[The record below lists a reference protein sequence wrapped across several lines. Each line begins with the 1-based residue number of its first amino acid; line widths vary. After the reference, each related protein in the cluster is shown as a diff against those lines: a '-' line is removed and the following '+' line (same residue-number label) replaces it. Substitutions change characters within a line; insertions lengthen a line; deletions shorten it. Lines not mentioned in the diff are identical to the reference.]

1 MGQNTISK
9 IGKYDVVEIL
19 GKGGMGV
26 VYKATDSRIGRLV
39 AIKMMT
45 GGFADNPD
53 LLKRFYREAQATG
66 MLQHPN
72 IVIIYDLGDQDGNP
86 YIVMEYLEGDPMD
99 KLIANKREV
108 SLVEKLN
115 WIIQCCN
122 GLNYAHQRGIVHR
135 DIKPAN
141 IIILRDGSIKILDFG
156 IARMGDKSMTRTGQV
171 VGTITYMS
179 PEQINAQVVDGRSD
193 IFSTG
198 VMLYELLTGALPFE
212 GKDTAS
218 TLLKIIHEPPPPLKN
233 FLPVFPPELEEVMH
247 HALCKDREE
256 RYATAEDFAFDLSR
270 VQEQLKKQMVSE
282 YVDRAKGFIDRSELP
297 KAKELLQQVLR
308 VDTQHTVAK
317 DLMLEVQHRLQKQQR
332 GEQVRQLR
340 SHAEDALAHKQ
351 YEDALAYVDQAL
363 SLDKTNTEL
372 LNLRDL
378 AQEAKTRID
387 KLQSALRRAEQ
398 AQQAG
403 DLELA
408 LKASED
414 ALAVD
419 SENTQAKALHTS
431 ISKELSEHKK
441 QAQVQGFLDEARKD
455 ISQRKFTAAFEVLK
469 KAEEIDAASPEV
481 HALLNLAS
489 SGREQEQRRR
499 DLERFTNEIEDALA
513 RDSYQEACAKADEA
527 LVRFSNDP
535 GLLKLK
541 AMADKQREA
550 GEKKKF
556 VEEQM
561 AAARKLLDGGK
572 AAEALAVLEKAS
584 QKVPGDSRL
593 QGLLAIVRDSAER
606 ERVEALK
613 TGFIQ
618 KAKEA
623 LRKKDYAAA
632 VKVLEQ
638 GQAEIEGAAEI
649 NDLLQFA
656 RDEAN
661 AHARRKKIDQA
672 AEEAQKLMAEEE
684 YERAVALL
692 EATMKES
699 PDEELRVVLTDARRH
714 VEEFN
719 RKVEGAIAKAQR
731 LLDARKIDEAVTLL
745 ESQAKAYA
753 RSQDFCDMLEKAR
766 AEQDQVRGVRGALD
780 KAREAVGKSDFAA
793 ASTILEACKKT
804 YGETPEV
811 KQAFTE
817 FESKRA
823 AVAKSAVEKAVRDAR
838 TLLLAR
844 QYQAALDG
852 LKQVAALAP
861 AAPADLQKQYETLN
875 KDAAAGASR
884 QQKEA
889 ELGKTI
895 VAGSAEAAQTM
906 VAGSV
911 EASKTMISPS
921 AAPAPAPA
929 PAAAA
934 PTPVAPAAAPAV
946 APPAAPKPAPAK
958 VRPAPAPA
966 LAPAPARKSPVLA
979 IVAVVAVLVLGIGGY
994 VAYKKIAGPPAAT
1007 TYIEVNGIPW
1017 GTVKSVTSADG
1028 KVSLTPGEQTP
1039 LRIAV
1044 PPGDY
1049 KVVVDGPDGQ
1059 EQSLDVKATNESPGS
1074 ITPVFQ
1080 QIDVDQIINATN

>member
-1 MGQNTISK
+1 MGQTISK

-99 KLIANKREV
+99 KVITSKRDV

-115 WIIQCCN
+115 WIIQACN

-141 IIILRDGSIKILDFG
+141 IIVLRDGSVKILDFG

-247 HALCKDREE
+247 RALCKDREE

-282 YVDRAKGFIDRSELP
+282 YVERAKSSIEKADLP

-378 AQEAKTRID
+378 AQEAKVRID

-403 DLELA
+403 DLEAA
-408 LKASED
+408 LKAAED

-419 SENTQAKALHTS
+419 SDNTQAKSLHTAVA
-431 ISKELSEHKK
+431 KELSEHKK

-455 ISQRKFTAAFEVLK
+455 ISQRKFTAAFDALK
-469 KAEEIDAASPEV
+469 KAEEIDASSPEV
-481 HALLNLAS
+481 HALLNLAT

-499 DLERFTNEIEDALA
+499 DLERFANEIEDALA
-513 RDSYQEACAKADEA
+513 RDAYEEACTKADQA
-527 LVRFSNDP
+527 LAKFSNEP

-550 GEKKKF
+550 GQKKKF

-561 AAARKLLDGGK
+561 AVARKLLDAGK
-572 AAEALAVLEKAS
+572 AAEALATLEKAA
-584 QKVPGDSRL
+584 QKIPGDSRL

-606 ERVEALK
+606 EKAEALK
-613 TGFIQ
+613 AGFIT

-623 LRKKDYAAA
+623 LRKKDYATA
-632 VKVLEQ
+632 VKILEQ
-638 GQAEIEGAAEI
+638 GQAEIEGSAEI
-649 NDLLQFA
+649 GDLLQFA
-656 RDEAN
+656 RDEAVG
-661 AHARRKKIDQA
+661 HARRRKIDQA

-699 PDEELRVVLTDARRH
+699 PDEEVRVVLTEARRH

-719 RKVEGAIAKAQR
+719 RKVESAIGKAQR

-745 ESQAKAYA
+745 ESQPKAYA
-753 RSQDFCDMLEKAR
+753 RSQEFCDMLEKVR

-780 KAREAVGKSDFAA
+780 KAREALGKADFAN

-811 KQAFTE
+811 KQAFAE
-817 FESKRA
+817 FDSKRTA
-823 AVAKSAVEKAVRDAR
+823 MAKTAVDKAVRDAR

-852 LKQVAALAP
+852 LKAVAALVP
-861 AAPADLQKQYETLN
+861 AAPADLQKQFETLN
-875 KDAAAGASR
+875 KDAAAGAGR

-906 VAGSV
+906 IAGSV
-911 EASKTMISPS
+911 EAAGRTVVGQP
-921 AAPAPAPA
+921 AAPAPAKAPA
-929 PAAAA
+929 PAAA
-934 PTPVAPAAAPAV
+934 PPPAPAAAPA
-946 APPAAPKPAPAK
+946 AAAAPKAAPAK
-958 VRPAPAPA
+958 VRPAAAPVA
-966 LAPAPARKSPVLA
+966 APPSKAPLMA
-979 IVAVVAVLVLGIGGY
+979 IIAVVAVLVLGFGGY
-994 VAYKKIAGPPAAT
+994 VAYKKFVGPPPAS
-1007 TYIEVNGIPW
+1007 TYIEINGIPW
-1017 GTVKSVTSADG
+1017 GTVKSITSVDG
-1028 KVSLTPGEQTP
+1028 KVSLSPNEQTP
-1039 LRIAV
+1039 ARIAV

-1059 EQSLDVKATNESPGS
+1059 EQSVDVKATDDIPGS